1 MSRSFTSLVFLTFF
15 FKTLLA
21 DSFIFA
27 QNPSLVTLFGDAKLT
42 KNSTSLE
49 LSGGSVIYKKPI
61 KIYGGTPKKLVSF
74 STYFTFHFSYE
85 NENTLAFGM
94 FPVGY
99 PLNGSFGVLGSK
111 KFRSLSVE
119 FEEHIGIDSLRF
131 MSVKVMNM
139 SSVDL
144 VVNGSVKMQTWID
157 YEAGSK
163 RLEVRVNRFG
173 ENRPVNPVLFVQVD
187 LWKIWPKS
195 DKVFAGLSSINRNS
209 SQGCEVDSWR
219 FKTSI
224 APDWMHSQ
232 PLDPMVLNQGHEVK
246 VVVPKESDCVVKIL
260 VALMVG
266 IGCGALGTV
275 VGMFMCTVLSN
286 RKRRP
291 IVPEEFAVKSLQEYE
306 HKKLKIVLDEA
317 SANEK

>member
-1 MSRSFTSLVFLTFF
+1 MSRSFISLVFLSFF
-15 FKTLLA
+15 FKTLFA
-21 DSFIFA
+21 DSFNLA
-27 QNPSLVTLFGDAKLT
+27 QNPSLITLYGDAKLI
-42 KNSTSLE
+42 KNTTSLE
-49 LSGGSVIYKKPI
+49 LSSLRKSVGSVIYKKPI

-74 STYFTFHFSYE
+74 STYFSFNVSYG
-85 NENTLAFGM
+85 NTLAFGM

-99 PLNGSFGVLGSK
+99 PLNGSFGLLGSK

-119 FEEHIGIDSLRF
+119 FEDHLGF
-131 MSVKVMNM
+131 MSAKVMNM

-144 VVNGSVKMQTWID
+144 VVNASVKMQTWIN

-163 RLEVRVNRFG
+163 RLEVRVNMFG
-173 ENRPVNPVLFVQVD
+173 ENRPVDPVVFVQLD
-187 LWKIWPKS
+187 LLKIWPKS
-195 DKVFAGLSSINRNS
+195 KKVFVGLSSINRNS
-209 SQGCEVDSWR
+209 SQGCEVDSWT
-219 FKTSI
+219 FKASI

-266 IGCGALGTV
+266 IGCGALGTI